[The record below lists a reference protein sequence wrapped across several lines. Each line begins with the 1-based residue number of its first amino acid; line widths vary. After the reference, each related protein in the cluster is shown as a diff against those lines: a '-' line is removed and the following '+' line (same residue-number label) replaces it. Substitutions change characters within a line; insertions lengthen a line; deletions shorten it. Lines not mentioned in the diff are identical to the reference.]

1 MKKNNLLTRLVGT
14 ATMIDYHVREKHP
27 EKCTNQS
34 AGTIVGILGI
44 QNGTQPRMRGG
55 VPCCF
60 AVTNNICM
68 HMKMHKDIFEDKQK
82 NIIYIKMADDV
93 QEQGKTNCIIDKD
106 KLQIVG
112 MTKYSSDVPIQNNFD
127 L

>member
-1 MKKNNLLTRLVGT
+1 
-14 ATMIDYHVREKHP
+14 
-27 EKCTNQS
+27 
-34 AGTIVGILGI
+34 
-44 QNGTQPRMRGG
+44 
-55 VPCCF
+55 
-60 AVTNNICM
+60 M

-127 L
+127 M